1 MLYDL
6 KSLTLLFIIKS
17 KLNSN
22 QSDVRS
28 IKRAAPP
35 SLLARVYGLRRGFMV
50 SSEKP
55 VGGLAGTA
63 SYAVG
68 AMDVIQSTAGHA
80 RASSH
85 HRRKHHSD

>member
-35 SLLARVYGLRRGFMV
+35 SLLARVYGLRRGFVV